1 MAPMVLRYSEFLMEG
16 KARAV
21 QYCVGQNTNLGPPRW
36 SCTSLVRVTCACAS
50 EWNTSLSCA
59 FSVHIGQS

>member
-1 MAPMVLRYSEFLMEG
+1 MVLRYSEFRMEG

-21 QYCVGQNTNLGPPRW
+21 QYCVGQKTNLGPPRW

-50 EWNTSLSCA
+50 EWNTSLSCGA
-59 FSVHIGQS
+59 VIVHAEHS